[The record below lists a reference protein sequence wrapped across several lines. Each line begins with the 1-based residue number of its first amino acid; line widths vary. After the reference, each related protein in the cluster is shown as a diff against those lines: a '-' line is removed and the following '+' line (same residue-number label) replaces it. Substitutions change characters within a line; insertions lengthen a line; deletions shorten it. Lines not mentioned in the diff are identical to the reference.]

1 MISPSLKDSCLR
13 ITNES
18 PSLILPPVSSSP
30 CLLHLFFY
38 KQTPI
43 KERMGNLYSR
53 LKNSGL
59 SKVSWCQ
66 KQNLSVHQFILLVE
80 KLSPETEDQN
90 KNERVN

>member
-1 MISPSLKDSCLR
+1 MISPSLKYSCLR

-30 CLLHLFFY
+30 CLLHLFFINRHLL
-38 KQTPI
+38 K
-43 KERMGNLYSR
+43 KEWETYIQDY
-53 LKNSGL
+53 KNSGL